1 MKKEILL
8 AVSCAFFGSCGY
20 FSRSA
25 DDKGMVEDT
34 VASRAVPSR
43 GNAPGAELI
52 RLFKSGIRTEAVDGS
67 RRAVYIVFSPDSSKA
82 ELFGPAQGK
91 PEMLDRRTLL
101 SGGHVW
107 NVEDDDT
114 KNVRYADGCWTVS
127 QRGKLLFRQ
136 SASDND
142 ASLGPW
148 EDSSYEGVLPAAD
161 CPGIRYQ
168 LDIRSRKHSGDGTF
182 LLRLTYLEAENG
194 KDAVYT
200 YVGRRYTQRGIPSDK
215 DAVVWQLVADRDED
229 VYNFLC
235 DKDAQTLTLLNRD
248 FEKNES
254 GLNYSLTKIR

>member
-91 PEMLDRRTLL
+91 PEMLDRRTLP

-114 KNVRYADGCWTVS
+114 YMLEKCYDEWLVSRRRKVLYASTECENIQQAEFVGDKGEKLSATFFTQAGVAQIQYDGVDYMLRQYVTASGYGYKNSFVDI
-127 QRGKLLFRQ
+127 RGKRQ
-136 SASDND
+136 E
-142 ASLGPW
+142 LT
-148 EDSSYEGVLPAAD
+148 LTF
-161 CPGIRYQ
+161 
-168 LDIRSRKHSGDGTF
+168 LGDGKSIAF
-182 LLRLTYLEAENG
+182 VKKE
-194 KDAVYT
+194 
-200 YVGRRYTQRGIPSDK
+200 
-215 DAVVWQLVADRDED
+215 
-229 VYNFLC
+229 
-235 DKDAQTLTLLNRD
+235 
-248 FEKNES
+248 
-254 GLNYSLTKIR
+254 